1 LVQNIVH
8 MTVDSSISSN
18 IQEVR

>member
-1 LVQNIVH
+1 

-18 IQEVR
+18 IQEVREVQ

>member
-1 LVQNIVH
+1 MI
-8 MTVDSSISSN
+8 VDSSISSN